1 LVPTTVF
8 TPIEYGCVGY
18 TEEAAV
24 AEFGAD
30 NLEVP
35 LARVRVTVRV
45 RVSVTVSVR
54 VSVSVR
60 G

>member
-1 LVPTTVF
+1 MDYRMVPTTVF

-18 TEEAAV
+18 TEEGAV

-30 NLEVP
+30 NLEVL
-35 LARVRVTVRV
+35 LARVR
-45 RVSVTVSVR
+45 VSVR